1 MEDVLGVPVGL
12 LVVSLHP
19 FGSPRDAHRDGMDR
33 RKGDSVLRKEM
44 SYCFSLDRYV
54 ERLKD
59 NSNDY

>member
-1 MEDVLGVPVGL
+1 MFLWGFSWFRSVLWFSQGRAQGW
-12 LVVSLHP
+12 
-19 FGSPRDAHRDGMDR
+19 DGQGKGR
-33 RKGDSVLRKEM
+33 RSVLRKEM

>member
-19 FGSPRDAHRDGMDR
+19 FGSPRDAHGDGQ
-33 RKGDSVLRKEM
+33 RKGSRSVLRKEM
-44 SYCFSLDRYV
+44 SYCFSLDRYM

-59 NSNDY
+59 NSDDY